1 MKLSDTALISD
12 LHENLFSILRE
23 PEKGFQVMSEG
34 EALIVN
40 KNSTGTRFDKKMANN
55 DSK

>member
-23 PEKGFQVMSEG
+23 PEKWFQVMSEG